1 MTAPLFLTSRQV
13 LALHRQQIELFGGDA
28 GMRDPG
34 LLESALAQPPMNWVY
49 DLEADFLDL
58 AAAYAFHL
66 TKNHPFNDGNKR
78 VALHAAMT
86 FLLINGVEIN
96 VSQEALYE
104 AVISLTTSRWDK
116 SEFAA
121 FFRQHSTSRTL
132 KVI

>member
-28 GMRDPG
+28 GVRDAG
-34 LLESALAQPPMNWVY
+34 LLESALAQPPTSWVY
-49 DLEADFLDL
+49 DLKADLPSL

-78 VALHAAMT
+78 VALHTAMT

-96 VSQEALYE
+96 VSQETLYE

-116 SEFAA
+116 PEFAV
-121 FFRQHSTSRTL
+121 FFRQHSTPR
-132 KVI
+132 